1 MELSFWIPKGGTGKT
16 MTAITIAGGLAA
28 RGRRVLVVDQDPQS
42 GSLVWAKRAGDRGLE
57 TPFVVAAARTKGFDD
72 VIYDHAPVPPETG
85 LPGRLVLMP
94 VLLDA
99 TTYPLYRRGRT
110 MLEGLGIPHIAI
122 PARVRTDRAEQRALL
137 DMAFKDSPMFRD
149 RACYPKAYG
158 RGQTVYSEGLGIPH
172 ALQARSEAEAV
183 LDQVLAHYAELET
196 PLLRIVA

>member
-1 MELSFWIPKGGTGKT
+1 MDLSVWIPKGGTGKT
-16 MTAITIAGGLAA
+16 MTALTIAAGLAA

-42 GSLVWAKRAGDRGLE
+42 GSLMWAKRAGDRGLD

-110 MLEGLGIPHIAI
+110 MLEGLGLPHIAI
-122 PARVRTDRAEQRALL
+122 PARVRTDRAEQRVLL
-137 DMAFKDSPMFRD
+137 DQVFKASPMFRD

-158 RGQTVYSEGLGIPH
+158 RGQTVYTEGLGISH
-172 ALQARSEAEAV
+172 GLQARSEAEAILKLV
-183 LDQVLAHYAELET
+183 MDRYAEIEA
-196 PLLRIVA
+196 PQLRIVA